1 MPPFKARNSNQAGYT
16 PAMKVTHG
24 QILARGLSNCC
35 PNCGGG
41 RLFKAGKLFELNDGC
56 PDCGLKFEKDE
67 GFFIGAMSLNYGV
80 TLVAFLVPV
89 ALLWYAG
96 YLGGRLTGGLA
107 IGGSLVVP
115 MLLYRSSR
123 SWQLMLY
130 YSFLPQHLPANR
142 RLLDGSEDENV

>member
-1 MPPFKARNSNQAGYT
+1 
-16 PAMKVTHG
+16 MKVTHG
-24 QILARGLSNCC
+24 MIITRGLTNRC

-41 RLFKAGKLFELNDGC
+41 RLFREGTLFQLNDAC
-56 PDCGLKFEKDE
+56 PDCHLRFEKDE
-67 GFFIGAMSLNYGV
+67 GFFLGAMSLNYGV
-80 TLVAFLVPV
+80 TLVAYLLPV
-89 ALLWYAG
+89 ALLWYG
-96 YLGGRLTGGLA
+96 GVLGGRAAVGLA

-142 RLLDGSEDENV
+142 RQLEANEDENV